1 MTASNQWATR
11 PADQRFETLA
21 ALRDSVNA
29 RRMRSRAQDAVVK
42 RCVITAEGDEI
53 FVNGETTKAKP
64 SHWAF
69 GQLSTTLGA
78 PAGYLRGIP
87 APLAAQCLMHGV
99 GQMDEGAL
107 KFMSLAPE
115 NDGDARILQAVTSP
129 SYGRIWDA
137 DVADCAGRI
146 VEKTG
151 GRFFNPKAYVSGGG
165 TNRLGGEVK
174 PSGLYASDRDIFIF
188 MIDGGSRLDV
198 GPRAQLNRGF
208 FMWNSEVGA
217 RTFGLTTFLF
227 NEVCGNHIVWGAQD
241 VNTFVVRHSKGG
253 PYRFDSEALPR
264 LLAYADASAKPLE
277 GAIRAAMD
285 FDIRKDYGGG
295 KLTFENVKDFI
306 GNKVK
311 GAKFTQV
318 EIREA
323 IAAAEREEGQ
333 CETLWD
339 LSQGLT
345 AYARGFEFL
354 DARTDLE
361 TRAGKLLDLV
371 KP

>member
-1 MTASNQWATR
+1 MQASNQWATR

-21 ALRDSVNA
+21 ALRDSVHA

-42 RCVITAEGDEI
+42 KCVITAEGEEI

-69 GQLSTTLGA
+69 GQLSTILGA
-78 PAGYLRGIP
+78 PAGYMRSLP
-87 APLAAQCLMHGV
+87 APLAAQCLMNGV
-99 GQMDEGAL
+99 GKMDDGHL
-107 KFMSLAPE
+107 KFMSLA
-115 NDGDARILQAVTSP
+115 DDDSGDTRTLQAVTSP
-129 SYGRIWDA
+129 KYGRIWDA

-146 VEKTG
+146 VEQTAGRFYNPRAYATG
-151 GRFFNPKAYVSGGG
+151 GTS
-165 TNRLGGEVK
+165 NRLGGETV

-227 NEVCGNHIVWGAQD
+227 NTVCGNHIVWGAQD

-264 LLAYADASAKPLE
+264 LLAYANSSAAPLE
-277 GAIRAAMD
+277 GAIRAAMEY
-285 FDIRKDYGGG
+285 DIRKGFGGG
-295 KLTFENVKDFI
+295 KLTFDNVKEFLAS
-306 GNKVK
+306 NVK

-323 IAAAEREEGQ
+323 MAAADREEGQ

-345 AYARGFEFL
+345 AYARGYEFL

-371 KP
+371 KA